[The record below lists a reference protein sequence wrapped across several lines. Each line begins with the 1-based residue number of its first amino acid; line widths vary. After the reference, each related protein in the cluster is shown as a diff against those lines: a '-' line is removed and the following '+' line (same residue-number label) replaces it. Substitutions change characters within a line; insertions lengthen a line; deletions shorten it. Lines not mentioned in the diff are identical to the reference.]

1 MDIPDQEATY
11 QDNVLKKL
19 SAQGLINILEKEL
32 DQAISEIN
40 FNTKK
45 SEIIMKTIEQLKKT

>member
-1 MDIPDQEATY
+1 MDIPDQEFTY
-11 QDNVLKKL
+11 QDNILKKL
-19 SAQGLINILEKEL
+19 STQGLISVLEKEL
-32 DQAISEIN
+32 DQAISDIS